1 MLNLLPKWMDS
12 SDLNSVLKFSL
23 KGWHDENM
31 ISIPGKRED
40 DRNATLVVFK
50 IFHLDYMH
58 RPGLYATQQ
67 SKVSNSAWIIYPCLS
82 DGDKHK
88 TGEEKRRGVHIP
100 WCPQAE
106 RSWIQHKIHTDTT
119 HSLATAFQMKR
130 KIEALEKG
138 GKRQRGPLSSRSAMF
153 SRDSALQFCEI
164 SNCTSHSGSKWKLY
178 SLVCCQ
184 TAAAFPAWV
193 N

>member
-12 SDLNSVLKFSL
+12 SDLYSVLKFSL

-40 DRNATLVVFK
+40 DCNATLVVFK

-88 TGEEKRRGVHIP
+88 TGEEK
-100 WCPQAE
+100 
-106 RSWIQHKIHTDTT
+106 
-119 HSLATAFQMKR
+119 
-130 KIEALEKG
+130 G
-138 GKRQRGPLSSRSAMF
+138 GPHPMVSTSREELDPAQ
-153 SRDSALQFCEI
+153 DSHRHN
-164 SNCTSHSGSKWKLY
+164 S
-178 SLVCCQ
+178 
-184 TAAAFPAWV
+184 
-193 N
+193 